1 MKNNSNLRKDKVNKF
16 RDQVRVSLRRVRL
29 EMDLSQQG
37 LAKKLG
43 VDQSTISNWESG
55 RTDLTHV
62 QMFEIMLICGK
73 DIFAAY
79 LGFLP
84 ERDSTSSQ
92 EEQKDSI
99 KKQD

>member
-1 MKNNSNLRKDKVNKF
+1 MRK
-16 RDQVRVSLRRVRL
+16 VRQ
-29 EMDLSQQG
+29 EMGLSQQG

-84 ERDSTSSQ
+84 ERDNTDS
-92 EEQKDSI
+92 EQAHKDSI